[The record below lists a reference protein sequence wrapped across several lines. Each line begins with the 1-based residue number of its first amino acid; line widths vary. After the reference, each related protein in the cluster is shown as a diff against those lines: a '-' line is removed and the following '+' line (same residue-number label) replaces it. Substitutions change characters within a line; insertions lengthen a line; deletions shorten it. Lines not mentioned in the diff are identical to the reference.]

1 MKFSIFLSLFIFTAC
16 SSLTIISPGINSNDR
31 LNKLTNIKFDEASF
45 YGSSVYQA
53 NAFFINHQN
62 LEDILNDPNNIVDNL
77 TKENFEQN
85 IKENDVILLAEFC
98 FDKDK
103 FKSNTL
109 DFDQYNFK
117 LNNTTFSTKLEI
129 FYLYSAKKKGTLY
142 AIEQPLLVY
151 DKPPNQKNIIKT
163 SVEFISCSRSIL
175 NFKNFK
181 LSEGSNKF
189 EIITP
194 RNSQIF
200 FDFQIKNGTFQLFQ
214 NEGADFK
221 IEIKPYPHK

>member
-1 MKFSIFLSLFIFTAC
+1 MKLPIYLTICFFASC
-16 SSLTIISPGINSNDR
+16 SSLTIISPGINSNHR
-31 LNKLTNIKFDEASF
+31 LNKLTDVKFNEAAF
-45 YGSSVYQA
+45 YGSTFYQA

-62 LEDILNDPNNIVDNL
+62 IYEILNDPNNIVE
-77 TKENFEQN
+77 KN
-85 IKENDVILLAEFC
+85 IKEKFEKNIKNNDVILIAEFC

-103 FKSNTL
+103 FNSSIL

-117 LNNTTFSTKLEI
+117 LNNTSFSTNLEV
-129 FYLYSAKKKGTLY
+129 FYLYSAKKKGTSY

-163 SVEFISCSRSIL
+163 SFEFIACSRSIL
-175 NFKNFK
+175 NFKNLK

-194 RNSQIF
+194 RSSQIF
-200 FDFQIKNGTFQLFQ
+200 FDFNIKNGIFQPFQ
-214 NEGADFK
+214 DEGADLK
-221 IEIKPYPHK
+221 IGISPYPKN